1 MDECTFPYSYDF
13 KDITPQKSNVVLKNV
28 IITVQKNN
36 CMRILFTRNDTAMMV
51 VAHKPVEEDEQ
62 ATIQEIVPM
71 TSAAQDKYEKY
82 YALLKESAANQFV
95 A

>member
-13 KDITPQKSNVVLKNV
+13 KDITPQQSNMVLKNV
-28 IITVQKNN
+28 IITIQNYS
-36 CMRILFTRNDTAMMV
+36 CMRILFTHNDRAMMV

-71 TSAAQDKYEKY
+71 TPAAQDKYEKY
-82 YALLKESAANQFV
+82 YALLKETTLNQSAS
-95 A
+95 